1 MTYHPTARIST
12 CALDRCRFLLF
23 VLLLAC
29 LCKPAPAA
37 GKGGDDDDVHIRDT
51 RSLLVD
57 GVYRVGARVDIQLND
72 TLQEALHNGVP
83 LTINLTIEVVRER
96 EWLFPE
102 RVARLVQR
110 FELEYHALTKTYLV
124 RVASTGTQHGFR
136 TLDDAL
142 AFIGDIYDLP
152 LIDEN
157 LLRPGRKYW
166 VRMRADLDVEALPTP
181 IRVWAYLGSEWGL
194 KGDWHRW
201 PLLP

>member
-1 MTYHPTARIST
+1 MPGRRLAVAHRRAGRGRVLLRRTEKGFGHRIVTYHPTARIST

-37 GKGGDDDDVHIRDT
+37 GKGADDDDVHIRDT

-102 RVARLVQR
+102 RVAR
-110 FELEYHALTKTYLV
+110 
-124 RVASTGTQHGFR
+124 
-136 TLDDAL
+136 
-142 AFIGDIYDLP
+142 
-152 LIDEN
+152 
-157 LLRPGRKYW
+157 
-166 VRMRADLDVEALPTP
+166 
-181 IRVWAYLGSEWGL
+181 
-194 KGDWHRW
+194 
-201 PLLP
+201 